1 MILSMATIILV
12 PTGAEEIDF
21 ETLPLASTAV
31 RGDNLN
37 AYKIDSVAELLNTGK
52 VLRLRGYGYKSG
64 SAGTANGGKENGVSG
79 DANYTIWN
87 FEPSDVIYLTEDLD
101 IANWDYTSVA
111 TYDEATGLYTPNW
124 YANMDTE
131 GCKREGSVTFEENDG
146 SVTASSLQELFS
158 IMYAGWSWGY
168 SALRGYNVMC
178 FTFDGLGHTISNYY
192 DTHPFFRGM
201 FMGVLKN
208 LNFDN
213 AYVDA
218 QPLKDY
224 GYYMSSVIA
233 GGVNVPATIGWTLN
247 DYASTMDNVHVI
259 NSTVKSYPGAKAVG
273 IFYSESNKGEGTVN
287 IKNSSIINCTID
299 CDQAYADNAGVGL
312 VCGYLNTKVD
322 IQNSLFLNN
331 VIDHQENFRYKNGML
346 LGNTNRNG
354 NLDYGFEN
362 VAIVGNKVIAPNVG
376 DATIVQ
382 ASNDYGKG
390 VTATNLYVADNV
402 CATAAD
408 GAEAPME
415 VLFNFHG
422 EAKNFIEPT
431 FSNVI
436 VDSGVTTLMQNDAG
450 TSVSA
455 DPAAADDT
463 IDEGTAAG
471 RLNATLPQGAMYW
484 ALRKDG
490 SPTTTASVEGLPHN
504 ITFIVDANN
513 QFTVQTDY
521 EQAVIADA
529 ETLVFLGMNEWD
541 AAEGKNAQP
550 GTDWATK
557 QNPADNTYTLIPHD
571 VTYTPNENGTHT
583 AYCNTCEDEIHNG
596 THSCVDT
603 APTGVFV
610 DGGYYDKAIWEYTCM
625 ACGNVL
631 EEVDDAATD
640 LLPAP
645 YAVEFEK
652 DLYSNIDETV
662 SVTFTAP
669 ADANLVAFTAIVTFD
684 PKVLTYK
691 DCAPTDPAYAC
702 IVNAAEAA
710 TGKLVVSVPSLD
722 GTILTDA
729 EAVLTFAFNPFA
741 GGDTSVDAINIQSE
755 LISALVYSDEEGTQ
769 ERIADVVKTTSEDV
783 ATVIFVEPNV
793 LPGDVDNNG
802 AVELL
807 DAVIMLEKISGQIHE
822 SQDGNFFFIMAS
834 DVNND
839 GYTDRV
845 DADLIM
851 DYIVDGYTELV
862 SCDVL
867 PEVIYD

>member
-12 PTGAEEIDF
+12 PTGAEEIDYD
-21 ETLPLASTAV
+21 TLPLASTAL
-31 RGDNLN
+31 RGDKVD

-52 VLRLRGYGYKSG
+52 VLRLRGYG
-64 SAGTANGGKENGVSG
+64 ATATSGGKESGLSG
-79 DANYTIWN
+79 DANYSIWN
-87 FEPSDVIYLTEDLD
+87 FEPTDVIYLTADLD
-101 IANWDYTSVA
+101 ITDWDYTSVA

-124 YANMDTE
+124 YANMDSTGNDR
-131 GCKREGSVTFEENDG
+131 GCVTFVDNDG

-158 IMYAGWSWGY
+158 LMYAGWSWGW
-168 SALRGYNVMC
+168 SALRGYNVFC

-201 FMGVLKN
+201 FMGILKN
-208 LNFDN
+208 LTFDN

-247 DYASTMDNVHVI
+247 GYASTMDNVHVV

-273 IFYSESNKGEGTVN
+273 ILYSESNKGAGNVN

-299 CDQAYADNAGVGL
+299 CAQAYADNAGVGL
-312 VCGYLNTKVD
+312 VCGYLNTQVD

-331 VIDHQENFRYKNGML
+331 TIDHVNDLRYKNGL
-346 LGNTNRNG
+346 ILGNTARNG

-362 VAIVGNKVIAPNVG
+362 VAVVGNKIIAPNA
-376 DATIVQ
+376 ATNASIIH
-382 ASNDYGKG
+382 ASNDYAKETT
-390 VTATNLYVADNV
+390 VNNLYLADNLYAV
-402 CATAAD
+402 AAD

-415 VLFNFHG
+415 VVFNYHG
-422 EAKNFIEPT
+422 EAKNYIDPVFT
-431 FSNVI
+431 NVFA
-436 VDSGVTTLMQNDAG
+436 DSGVTTLMQNDAG

-455 DPAAADDT
+455 DPAVADDT
-463 IDEGTAAG
+463 INAGSVAG
-471 RLNATLPQGAMYW
+471 RLNTTLPTGSMYW

-490 SPTTTASVEGLPHN
+490 SPTTTATAEGLPHN
-504 ITFIVDANN
+504 ITFIVDAND
-513 QFTVQTDY
+513 QFTLQTDY
-521 EQAVIADA
+521 EQALITDQ
-529 ETLVFLGMNEWD
+529 ETLVFLSMNEWD

-550 GTDWATK
+550 GTDWVTK
-557 QNPADNTYTLIPHD
+557 QNPADNTYTLVPHD

-610 DGGYYDKAIWEYTCM
+610 DGGYYNKAVWEYTCL

-631 EEVDDAATD
+631 TEVDDAATD

-662 SVTFTAP
+662 GVTFTAP

-691 DCAPTDPAYAC
+691 DCAPADPAYAC

-722 GTILTDA
+722 GTVLTDA
-729 EAVLTFAFNPFA
+729 EAVLNFAFNPY
-741 GGDTSVDAINIQSE
+741 GDGETPVDAINVQTE

-783 ATVIFVEPNV
+783 AAVIFVEPNV

-802 AVELL
+802 VVEVL
-807 DAVIMLEKISGQIHE
+807 DAVILLEKISGQIHA
-822 SQDGNFFFIMAS
+822 SQDGDFFFIMAT

-839 GYTDRV
+839 GYTDRDDV
-845 DADLIM
+845 DLIL
-851 DYIVDGYTELV
+851 DYVADGYTELV
-862 SCDVL
+862 ACEEIPVIVL
-867 PEVIYD
+867 D